1 MFTGAHHGL
10 INVTVEVKRRI
21 GRPRKKWSDTTR
33 DDLQTWSIS
42 MNVANDRDAWRGKL
56 RAAIL
61 ERVARTYNVKT
72 LNSLLRTE
80 LRCADPYFHDVSMD
94 VRLCIKSIK

>member
-61 ERVARTYNVKT
+61 GRVPLT
-72 LNSLLRTE
+72 
-80 LRCADPYFHDVSMD
+80 
-94 VRLCIKSIK
+94 